1 MSENDIALGDH
12 EHPIPVTLLCIHVLL
27 ENASG
32 GSLCVP
38 QLLLHDNLD
47 IVIQRKHPEDFQR
60 LCITVLQQG

>member
-32 GSLCVP
+32 GRVNGSTLVLDCGNRFADTIHFLC
-38 QLLLHDNLD
+38 
-47 IVIQRKHPEDFQR
+47 
-60 LCITVLQQG
+60 